1 VVLARAM
8 GRAPAPSDRP
18 GMQPSAT
25 RVEQPGEP
33 GGSPIALPPR
43 IVVAGTHSGVG
54 KTTVATGLMAALT
67 EAGVRVGAA
76 KVGPDFVDPGYHR
89 LATGRPSRN
98 LDPWLCGNEG
108 ARQAAAMAG
117 EGAEL
122 LVVEGV
128 MGLFDGIGAHVEG
141 STAHVAELIDAPVVL
156 VVDAAAMSGSVAA
169 LVGGFAHHRPTTRVE
184 AVVLNRVGSAR
195 HAKLLIEAL
204 RPLGV
209 PVAGWL
215 PRDVAFAWRERHLGL
230 VPVVEEPHAARR
242 ALRRLAAAVRR
253 HLHLE
258 ELVALARRAPRLL
271 VAPRRPARRAGAAV
285 VAVASGPA
293 FSFVYP
299 DNLER
304 LEEAGGELVSFDPL
318 VDEQL
323 PPATQG
329 VYVGGGFPEVYA
341 ERLAAN
347 EPMLRALHERLRAG
361 ACIWAE
367 CGGLLWLCETLDGV
381 PMARVLAARARM
393 TDRLALG
400 YREATARYD
409 SPVVAAGT
417 TLRGHEFHYSTTDPS
432 GDALE
437 LRWPGGGCR
446 SGFATDRMLA
456 SYLHLHLGADPA
468 PAERFVAH
476 AARCPQGERAPGG

>member
-1 VVLARAM
+1 
-8 GRAPAPSDRP
+8 
-18 GMQPSAT
+18 
-25 RVEQPGEP
+25 
-33 GGSPIALPPR
+33 
-43 IVVAGTHSGVG
+43 
-54 KTTVATGLMAALT
+54 
-67 EAGVRVGAA
+67 
-76 KVGPDFVDPGYHR
+76 
-89 LATGRPSRN
+89 
-98 LDPWLCGNEG
+98 
-108 ARQAAAMAG
+108 
-117 EGAEL
+117 
-122 LVVEGV
+122 
-128 MGLFDGIGAHVEG
+128 
-141 STAHVAELIDAPVVL
+141 
-156 VVDAAAMSGSVAA
+156 
-169 LVGGFAHHRPTTRVE
+169 
-184 AVVLNRVGSAR
+184 
-195 HAKLLIEAL
+195 
-204 RPLGV
+204 
-209 PVAGWL
+209 
-215 PRDVAFAWRERHLGL
+215 
-230 VPVVEEPHAARR
+230 
-242 ALRRLAAAVRR
+242 
-253 HLHLE
+253 
-258 ELVALARRAPRLL
+258 
-271 VAPRRPARRAGAAV
+271 V